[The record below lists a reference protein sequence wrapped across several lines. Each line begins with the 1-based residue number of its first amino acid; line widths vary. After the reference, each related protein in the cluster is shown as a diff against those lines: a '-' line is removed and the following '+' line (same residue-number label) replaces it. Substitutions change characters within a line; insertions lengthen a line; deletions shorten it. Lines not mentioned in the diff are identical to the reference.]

1 MNDPYKILGVSPDA
15 TDEEIKKAYR
25 NLARKY
31 HPDKYRD
38 SDLAELAEEKMK
50 EINAAHEEIQKM
62 RSGGTT
68 SSSGSYSGGSQYY
81 RTGATGQNA
90 LYTQIRMLINS
101 RNLVEAECLLDGVPL
116 TERGAEWNYLRGCVA
131 LGKGFYVD
139 AMNYFDTACGM
150 EPQNPEYRQARDM
163 LHARAQNFGGGFNT
177 QTTGCGCSPCGICTT
192 LLCADCCCD
201 CMGGGC

>member
-1 MNDPYKILGVSPDA
+1 MMDPYKTLGVSPDA

-25 NLARKY
+25 DLARKY

-38 SDLAELAEEKMK
+38 SDLAELAGEKMK
-50 EINAAHEEIQKM
+50 EINAAYDEIQKM
-62 RSGGTT
+62 RAGGAGATG
-68 SSSGSYSGGSQYY
+68 SSSSGGSQYY

-101 RNLVEAECLLDGVPL
+101 RNLMEAERLLDGVPL
-116 TERGAEWNYLRGCVA
+116 SERGAEWNYLRGCVA

-150 EPQNPEYRQARDM
+150 DPQNVEYRQARDM
-163 LHARAQNFGGGFNT
+163 LRARAQNFGGGFNT
-177 QTTGCGCSPCGICTT
+177 QTYSTGCSPCGICTT
-192 LLCADCCCD
+192 FLCADCCCD
-201 CMGGGC
+201 CMGGC